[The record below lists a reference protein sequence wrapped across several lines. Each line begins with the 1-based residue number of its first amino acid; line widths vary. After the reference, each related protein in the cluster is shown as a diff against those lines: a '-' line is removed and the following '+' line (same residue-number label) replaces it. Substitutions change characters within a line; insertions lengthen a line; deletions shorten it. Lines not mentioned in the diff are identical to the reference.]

1 MPKKKKTTSQK
12 FKIGELVEIKNKA
25 FSKANGKRGKIIEY
39 REGQAFPYEV
49 KFESPD
55 SIKSLGVESAVF
67 QEEEIII
74 ALRMFSI
81 FLVVLF
87 MLINF
92 YFHISTP
99 PAQTKYLSINLRG
112 SNIFN
117 KKIEF
122 PVKIQESI

>member
-67 QEEEIII
+67 QEEE
-74 ALRMFSI
+74 
-81 FLVVLF
+81 
-87 MLINF
+87 LI
-92 YFHISTP
+92 
-99 PAQTKYLSINLRG
+99 KVE
-112 SNIFN
+112 
-117 KKIEF
+117 K
-122 PVKIQESI
+122 